1 MFQHPGQE
9 VNSAEAGGLLAD
21 DAAAVGQALAS
32 KSAALRLSG
41 EPLVLAIEIADL
53 PGAHTD
59 VTGGDV
65 GVCADQT
72 VQGCHEALAEAH
84 DLPAALA
91 PGIKI
96 RAAGGAADRQP
107 RQGVFVGLL
116 KAQELHDRGVDGGME
131 PQPTLVGADGAVE
144 LHPVAV
150 VGVGHALIVHPGH
163 SEGQHSIRLHH
174 SGQQVHPL
182 IDGIVLQ
189 GRGNHLQPGENG
201 LEILRLA
208 GVPLLEVGGH
218 AGNIV
223 AHADALLRPNR
234 RPAWRQPLSGSRRC
248 WRRPPGRRAC
258 RTGRRRPRRCDK
270 GWS

>member
-1 MFQHPGQE
+1 MSP
-9 VNSAEAGGLLAD
+9 
-21 DAAAVGQALAS
+21 
-32 KSAALRLSG
+32 
-41 EPLVLAIEIADL
+41 
-53 PGAHTD
+53 
-59 VTGGDV
+59 
-65 GVCADQT
+65 ADQT
-72 VQGCHEALAEAH
+72 VQSCHEALAEAH

-163 SEGQHSIRLHH
+163 SEGQHSVRLHH
-174 SGQQVHPL
+174 SGQQVYPL
-182 IDGIVLQ
+182 IDGSVLQ

-201 LEILRLA
+201 LEILWLA